1 MEANQEQQAPE
12 QNQTPATPEVPEF
25 EAPKDPKDWEQ
36 WDLFDTTDEYAVYT
50 CRENIDDDWYAAATY
65 HFNFG
70 ECKMELVELETDYR
84 YTNALLVQWIEQKFP
99 KL

>member
-1 MEANQEQQAPE
+1 MTNYFEYPQP
-12 QNQTPATPEVPEF
+12 PEVPEF
-25 EAPKDPKDWEQ
+25 EVPKDPKDWEQ

-84 YTNALLVQWIEQKFP
+84 
-99 KL
+99 